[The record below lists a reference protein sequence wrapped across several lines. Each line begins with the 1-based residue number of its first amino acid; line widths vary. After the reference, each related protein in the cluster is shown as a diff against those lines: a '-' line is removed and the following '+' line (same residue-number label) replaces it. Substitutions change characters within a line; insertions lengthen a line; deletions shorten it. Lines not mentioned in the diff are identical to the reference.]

1 MSATERE
8 RLLAEYRRREREIP
22 TDRYAAWQPAEILM
36 REERKRLAATL
47 LHRAN
52 AFPDAETPCLEVGYG
67 RLGWLAD
74 LLSWGV
80 GEKALHGV
88 ELDAKRAA
96 EAQHLLPTA
105 DLRTGDASELPF
117 ADETF
122 GLVVAS
128 TVFTSVLDDAMR
140 RSIAAEIERTLRP
153 GGALLWYDF
162 RFNSPGN
169 PNVRGIGRRELR
181 ALFPDLGGEIRSLTL
196 APPLARLV
204 APRSYP
210 AAVVL
215 AALPPLRS
223 HLTAVLLKPEK
234 PAVQTAVNS
243 S

>member
-8 RLLAEYRRREREIP
+8 RLLAEYRRRDREIP
-22 TDRYAAWQPAEILM
+22 AERYAAWQPAEILM
-36 REERKRLAATL
+36 RDERKRLAAQL
-47 LHRAN
+47 LHRAG
-52 AFPDAETPCLEVGYG
+52 AFPGAETPCLEVGYG

-88 ELDAKRAA
+88 ELDAGRAA
-96 EAQHLLPTA
+96 EAQRRLPAA
-105 DLRTGDASELPF
+105 DLRTGDAARLPF

-140 RSIAAEIERTLRP
+140 RSIAAEVERTLRP

-162 RFNSPGN
+162 RLNSPGN

-181 ALFPDLGGEIRSLTL
+181 SLFPGLGGEVRSLTL

-204 APRSYP
+204 APKSYR

-215 AALPPLRS
+215 GALPPLRS
-223 HLTAVLLKPEK
+223 HLIAVLRK
-234 PAVQTAVNS
+234 A
-243 S
+243 